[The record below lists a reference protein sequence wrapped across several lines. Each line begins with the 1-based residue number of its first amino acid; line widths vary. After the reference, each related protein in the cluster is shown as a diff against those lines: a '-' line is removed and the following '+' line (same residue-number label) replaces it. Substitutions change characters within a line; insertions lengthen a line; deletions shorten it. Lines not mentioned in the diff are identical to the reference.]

1 MTLVLDDGTT
11 VSGTLRGE
19 DDDTIQLLLADGS
32 RRAVLKSTVEDRAA
46 GLSGMPADI
55 RDKLTLREL
64 RDLVAYLATL
74 DSPPQPEG
82 H

>member
-1 MTLVLDDGTT
+1 MLVPNYMQTWGLARAFGAT
-11 VSGTLRGE
+11 VRE
-19 DDDTIQLLLADGS
+19 WRFI
-32 RRAVLKSTVEDRAA
+32 EDRAA

-74 DSPPQPEG
+74 ESAPQPEG